1 VHTTPIEVLSM
12 PHTGDDYFVFISK
25 SFSEAT
31 KFLQKSSESYNIT
44 IVVVSLVKLDT

>member
-31 KFLQKSSESYNIT
+31 KFLQKVFRELYNYCGGFIG
-44 IVVVSLVKLDT
+44 